1 MIGRKREVEIKRQ
14 RGRDKERENRVV
26 SQGAVGCAGYT
37 DFLQEKNGL
46 QKRMGN
52 WKIIKPDQQ
61 TVRLDQTGAG

>member
-46 QKRMGN
+46 QKRLLGSGN
-52 WKIIKPDQQ
+52 VLAL
-61 TVRLDQTGAG
+61 THTA